1 MSLVDLDRTIA
12 LLSHTPA
19 SLDAL
24 LRGLPDDWV
33 RTPEGP
39 GRWSAY
45 DIVGHL
51 IHGERA
57 DWIPRARVIL
67 EHGEARAFEPFDR
80 EAQARWPKD
89 VPLDARLDEFAA
101 ARRESLQALAALRL
115 GPEQLARRG
124 QHPSLGTVTLS
135 ELLGT
140 WVVHDLNHLAQ
151 LARVLAKAQSGEVGP
166 WREYL
171 PLLSR

>member
-1 MSLVDLDRTIA
+1 MALVDLDRTIA

-33 RTPEGP
+33 RAPEGP

-57 DWIPRARVIL
+57 DWIPRARIII

-80 EAQARWPKD
+80 EAQARWPRD

-101 ARRESLQALAALRL
+101 ARRESLVALAALRL
-115 GPEQLARRG
+115 GPEQLAQRG

-140 WVVHDLNHLAQ
+140 WVVHDLNHMAQ
-151 LARVLAKAQSGEVGP
+151 LARVLAKARGDEVGA

-171 PLLSR
+171 PVLGR

>member
-1 MSLVDLDRTIA
+1 MSFVDLDRTIA

-24 LRGLPDDWV
+24 LRGLPDEWV
-33 RTPEGP
+33 RAPEGP

-57 DWIPRARVIL
+57 DWIPRARIIL

-101 ARRESLQALAALRL
+101 ARRESLAALAALRL

-135 ELLGT
+135 ELLAT

-151 LARVLAKAQSGEVGP
+151 LARVLAKARGDEVGA

-171 PLLSR
+171 PVLGR

>member
-1 MSLVDLDRTIA
+1 MSFDLARAVA
-12 LLSHTPA
+12 LLSRTPA

-24 LRGLPDDWV
+24 LRGLPDPWV
-33 RTPEGP
+33 RRKEKEG
-39 GRWSAY
+39 GWSAY
-45 DIVGHL
+45 DVIGHL
-51 IHGERA
+51 IHGEHA
-57 DWIPRARVIL
+57 DWIPRARIIL

-80 EAQARWPKD
+80 EAQARWPQD

-101 ARRESLQALAALRL
+101 ARRASLQALGALRL
-115 GPEQLARRG
+115 GPAELSKRG
-124 QHPSLGTVTLS
+124 KHPALGAVTLS

-151 LARVLAKAQSGEVGP
+151 LARILAKARGDEVGP

-171 PLLSR
+171 PVLSR

>member
-1 MSLVDLDRTIA
+1 MPLSDLSSTTA
-12 LLSHTPA
+12 LLIRTPVA
-19 SLDAL
+19 LDAL
-24 LRGLPDDWV
+24 LRDLPDDWV

-45 DIVGHL
+45 DILGHL
-51 IHGERA
+51 IHGDRT
-57 DWIPRARVIL
+57 DWIPRARIIL

-80 EAQARWPKD
+80 EAQARWPQD
-89 VPLDARLDEFAA
+89 VPLAARLDEFAA
-101 ARRESLQALAALRL
+101 VRRASLTALAALRL
-115 GPEQLARRG
+115 APAQLARRG
-124 QHPSLGTVTLS
+124 QHPVLGTVTLS

-151 LARVLAKAQSGEVGP
+151 IARVLAKARGDEVGP

>member
-1 MSLVDLDRTIA
+1 VTLIDLDRTTI
-12 LLSHTPA
+12 LLGRTPLA
-19 SLDAL
+19 LDAL
-24 LRGLPDDWV
+24 LRDLPDEWV

-45 DIVGHL
+45 DILGHL
-51 IHGERA
+51 IHGERT
-57 DWIPRARVIL
+57 DWIPRARIIL

-80 EAQARWPKD
+80 EAQGRWPQD
-89 VPLDARLDEFAA
+89 VPVAARLDEFAA
-101 ARRESLQALAALRL
+101 VRRASLTALAGLRL
-115 GPEQLARRG
+115 GPAQLARRG
-124 QHPSLGTVTLS
+124 QHPALGTVTLS

-151 LARVLAKAQSGEVGP
+151 VARVLAKARGDEVGP

-171 PLLSR
+171 PVLSR

>member
-1 MSLVDLDRTIA
+1 MSFDLARAVA

-19 SLDAL
+19 TLDAL
-24 LRGLPDDWV
+24 LRGLPDEWV
-33 RTPEGP
+33 RRKEKEG
-39 GRWSAY
+39 GWSAY
-45 DIVGHL
+45 DVLGHL
-51 IHGERA
+51 IHGEQA
-57 DWIPRARVIL
+57 DWIPRARMIL

-101 ARRESLQALAALRL
+101 ARRESLEALRGLRL
-115 GPEQLARRG
+115 GPAELSKRG
-124 QHPSLGTVTLS
+124 THPSLGSVTLS

-140 WVVHDLNHLAQ
+140 WVVHDLNHVAQ
-151 LARVLAKAQSGEVGP
+151 AARILAKARGDEVGP

-171 PLLSR
+171 PVLAR

>member
-1 MSLVDLDRTIA
+1 MPIVDLDRTA
-12 LLSHTPA
+12 TFLARTPR

-24 LRGLPDDWV
+24 LRGLPDGWV
-33 RTPEGP
+33 RRKEKEG
-39 GRWSAY
+39 GWSAY
-45 DIVGHL
+45 DVLGHL
-51 IHGERA
+51 IHGEHA

-80 EAQARWPKD
+80 EAQALWPQD

-101 ARRESLQALAALRL
+101 ARRESLEALRALRL
-115 GPEQLARRG
+115 GPAELARRG
-124 QHPSLGTVTLS
+124 KHPSLGTVTLS

-140 WVVHDLNHLAQ
+140 WVVHDLNHVAQ
-151 LARVLAKAQSGEVGP
+151 LARVLAKARGDEVGP

-171 PLLSR
+171 PVLSR